1 MHKASRIVYDTN
13 ITETNEQ
20 YAQRSRNQCT
30 KPHPALAELARTLG
44 RQAGRYFTE
53 NRFKGLGAVELHR
66 LQREAK
72 ARRELNGGVA

>member
-13 ITETNEQ
+13 IIKIKEQ
-20 YAQRSRNQCT
+20 RIQITQNPSTR
-30 KPHPALAELARTLG
+30 PHPALAELARTLG

-72 ARRELNGGVA
+72 ARRELNRGGV